1 MTNLFFYIS
10 VLVLAALLFLPAS
23 RIVWVMSVR
32 RLERKLQRKL
42 DENEI
47 AGQKQRAR
55 FIALFLVLIFSWL
68 FNMQL
73 PGTQG

>member
-1 MTNLFFYIS
+1 VTNLFFYIS